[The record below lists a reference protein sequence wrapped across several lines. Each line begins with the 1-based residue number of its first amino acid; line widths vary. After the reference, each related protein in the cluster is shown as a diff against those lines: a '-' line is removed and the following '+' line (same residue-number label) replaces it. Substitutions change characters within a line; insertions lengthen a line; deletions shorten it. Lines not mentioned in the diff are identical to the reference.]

1 MQWNV
6 QMSEEIDTYSDLF
19 RTQFMSEF
27 TAVRL
32 DLYVLKYQHSYMIL
46 NLKNTCNSAHSFNI
60 YIYVSIYLFSNL

>member
-1 MQWNV
+1 
-6 QMSEEIDTYSDLF
+6 
-19 RTQFMSEF
+19 MSEF

-46 NLKNTCNSAHSFNI
+46 NLKTPVTALSVSI

>member
-1 MQWNV
+1 
-6 QMSEEIDTYSDLF
+6 
-19 RTQFMSEF
+19 MSEF

-60 YIYVSIYLFSNL
+60 YICIYLSL